1 MAPLTARVGQ
11 AEVTW
16 LDGAL
21 LVALPH
27 GAVLVDAP
35 PGVERAL
42 ADTGRLGTVTG
53 VVVTNDRWR
62 AVGGLLGVCAA
73 ITEARGRRPGLHLV
87 HPLSCERVVTVA
99 DAWSRGWPAGVRLD
113 VDGVVPGE
121 PVQLPDGV
129 EATLVPL
136 ALAEAAGGSVVP
148 VAGCGVRL
156 DVGGHTIAW
165 APAARPGTS
174 LARLAAAADLAVVE
188 CGRRPGPE
196 TEPPWRPGLAD
207 ASAAAI
213 GARAFWVVGDDGRVV
228 ATGEEN

>member
-1 MAPLTARVGQ
+1 MAPLIARVGD

-21 LVALPH
+21 LVALRP
-27 GAVLVDAP
+27 GAILVDAP

-42 ADTGRLGTVTG
+42 AETGRLAQVRS

-73 ITEARGRRPGLHLV
+73 ITEARGPRPPVHLV
-87 HPLSCERVVTVA
+87 HALSCERVVMVA
-99 DAWSRGWPAGVRLD
+99 DAWARGWPGGVRLD

-121 PVQLPDGV
+121 PVELPGGLQ
-129 EATLVPL
+129 ATLVPL
-136 ALAEAAGGSVVP
+136 ALAETAGGTVIP
-148 VAGCGVRL
+148 VAGGGLRL
-156 DVGGHTIAW
+156 DLGGVTIAW

-174 LARLAAAADLAVVE
+174 LARLAAGADLAVVE

-196 TEPPWRPGLAD
+196 TEPPWRPGLAE